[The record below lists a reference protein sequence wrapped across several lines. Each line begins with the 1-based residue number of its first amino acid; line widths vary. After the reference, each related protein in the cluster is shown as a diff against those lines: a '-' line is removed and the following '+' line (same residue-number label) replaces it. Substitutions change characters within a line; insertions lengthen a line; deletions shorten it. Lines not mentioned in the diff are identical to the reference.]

1 MKGFRPFLATLRGRR
16 IALMHRAMRPGLV
29 LITAACLA
37 GCPGPQ
43 DPTTDANPD
52 LDSSHDGSGRDSKLR
67 IEWETTPEIPGT
79 TVSGHL
85 LDDVRFRMENLKAT
99 VDVDP
104 NDPNTTRDEVKLH
117 WTSEEAPEA
126 LTFSDAP
133 AGRYTQILLKLDE
146 GDGEDS
152 YEIRGVSN
160 QGDSFRLEDN
170 ATISIA
176 MTCNFILLPGETKTV
191 TVHIDLQPGIDA
203 VDIEALEAGDG
214 VDHHLDA
221 DDNPAVAAQLRTA
234 LQSAF
239 SVREN

>member
-1 MKGFRPFLATLRGRR
+1 
-16 IALMHRAMRPGLV
+16 MREGLL

-43 DPTTDANPD
+43 DPSAPDADPG
-52 LDSSHDGSGRDSKLR
+52 LDSNQDDGSSSDSKLR
-67 IEWETTPEIPGT
+67 IEWATTPEIPGT
-79 TVSGHL
+79 TTSGHR

-117 WTSEEAPEA
+117 WNAEEAPEA

-133 AGRYTQILLKLDE
+133 AGRYTQIVLKLDE

-152 YEIRGVSN
+152 FEFRGVSN
-160 QGDSFRLEDN
+160 QGDSFRLGDT

-176 MTCNFILLPGETKTV
+176 MTCNFVILPGETKTV
-191 TVHIDLQPGIDA
+191 TVNIDVQDA
-203 VDIEALEAGDG
+203 VDTVDIEALESGEG

-234 LQSAF
+234 LQAAF
-239 SVREN
+239 SVREK